1 MLDPVTRD
9 GRYTAD
15 LWTFLLVAASGVA
28 VVVLGLLAIAILR
41 GRRRGAEELPP
52 QRHGNLALELT
63 YTGGAAALSAV
74 IFGLGL
80 WYQARIDDD
89 PPTDL
94 EVGVQGYQWGWRFE
108 YPGGRVVASEP
119 GQDPVL
125 VLPVGE
131 TVTFHLRSDDVI
143 HSFFVPAFAWKQDL
157 VPGRPIDLTVTPDE
171 EGRHVAHC
179 AELCGI
185 DHARMNFAVD
195 IVSVEAFDRWL
206 ATGTI
211 AGSGGAGDTGVPDVE
226 EPS

>member
-9 GRYTAD
+9 GRYVAD
-15 LWTFLLVAASGVA
+15 LWTFLAVAATAVA

-41 GRRRGAEELPP
+41 GRGRDAGELPP

-80 WYQARIDDD
+80 WFQARIDDD

-94 EVGVQGYQWGWRFE
+94 EVSVQGYQWGWRFE

-119 GQDPVL
+119 GNDPVL

-143 HSFFVPAFAWKQDL
+143 HSFFVPAFAWKQDV
-157 VPGRPIDLTVTPDE
+157 VPGRPIDLTVTPVR

-195 IVSVEAFDRWL
+195 IVSPEAFDRWL
-206 ATGTI
+206 ATGE
-211 AGSGGAGDTGVPDVE
+211 GPGDGPVPDVE

>member
-1 MLDPVTRD
+1 MLDPVTRE
-9 GRYTAD
+9 GRYVAD
-15 LWTFLLVAASGVA
+15 LWTFLLVAATGVA
-28 VVVLGLLAIAILR
+28 VVVLGLLAIATIR
-41 GRRRGAEELPP
+41 GTRRGAEDLPP
-52 QRHGNLALELT
+52 QRHGNLALEFT
-63 YTGGAAALSAV
+63 FITGAAALSAV

-94 EVGVQGYQWGWRFE
+94 EVAVQGYQWGWRFE

-119 GQDPVL
+119 GRDPVL
-125 VLPVGE
+125 VLPVDQ

-157 VPGRPIDLTVTPDE
+157 IPGRPMDLTVTPDK

-195 IVSVEAFDRWL
+195 IVSADAFDRWL
-206 ATGTI
+206 ATGE
-211 AGSGGAGDTGVPDVE
+211 GAGDGAVPDVA